1 MMKTLMWGLLFI
13 LFTGGPVYA
22 ADTTEQRLSRIELRV
37 EKLDKI
43 EAIVNE
49 NRERLIKLEE
59 GQKAANQRMDDMG
72 KRIDD
77 MGKRIDD
84 VRDLIYVVLA
94 GMFALVGFVIWDRR
108 TALAPAIRKNRE
120 LEEREERLERV
131 IREFAEKEPRLLEA
145 LRHAGFV

>member
-1 MMKTLMWGLLFI
+1 MMKTLMLGLLFI
-13 LFTGGPVYA
+13 LFIGGPVYA
-22 ADTTEQRLSRIELRV
+22 VDTTEQRLSRIELRL
-37 EKLDKI
+37 EKMDKI

-59 GQKAANQRMDDMG
+59 GQKGINQRMDDMG

-77 MGKRIDD
+77 
-84 VRDLIYVVLA
+84 VRELIYVVLA

-108 TALAPAIRKNRE
+108 TALAPAISRNKE

-131 IREFAEKEPRLLEA
+131 IKEFAEKEPRLLEA

>member
-13 LFTGGPVYA
+13 LFLGCPVYA
-22 ADTTEQRLSRIELRV
+22 ADTTEQRLSRIELRL
-37 EKLDKI
+37 EKMDKI

-59 GQKAANQRMDDMG
+59 GQKAINQRM
-72 KRIDD
+72 DD

-108 TALAPAIRKNRE
+108 TALAPAIRKNKE

-131 IREFAEKEPRLLEA
+131 IKEFAEKEPRLLEA